1 MTPEIRQVPYDH
13 PDARLLVERVQ
24 EYYLRIYGGRDDDPT
39 EAAMFTPPSGAF
51 FVGYVDGVPVT
62 TGAWRGAGVPALGT
76 TRTAELKRMYV
87 VPEQGRRGYARRM
100 LAHLED
106 AAAAAGYEALV
117 LSTGPAQHEAIAL
130 YRSAGYVD
138 VEPFGFYGTREFAD
152 VAITFLG
159 KPLPSSTVTAL
170 AAPAGGTA

>member
-87 VPEQGRRGYARRM
+87 A
-100 LAHLED
+100 
-106 AAAAAGYEALV
+106 
-117 LSTGPAQHEAIAL
+117 
-130 YRSAGYVD
+130 
-138 VEPFGFYGTREFAD
+138 GFYGTREFAD